1 MNRIGNIILQ
11 LLVTVAF
18 FTVTFASHAEIPVKR
33 MSQWL
38 AALRENPDDI
48 NALINAGQIYMDLCD
63 YDGSRRIANRLED
76 IACRYPDSIMALY
89 YGKFIHGCTNAMS
102 GHCNEAVTQLTQALS
117 VAESNSML
125 PEIAKANNALGFC
138 YVNYDRDFSEGLDVF
153 NIALKAARE
162 SGSQQLT
169 SIVLNNLAD
178 AYLWR
183 HDFSG
188 IRFVEEALNI
198 SRNCGDSYGML
209 LSYLNIAHFK
219 CYYQGLMNDVPDLLR
234 KARNIQAEYGY
245 LPDGEIEL
253 VQGRYYMS
261 QGDYDKAVQLF
272 NKVLEESSSQLTDL
286 LRIKLNLY
294 SGWACTMIDRDA
306 EAIAAYDKALSHIK
320 ATGYDSFLLKALSG
334 ASYCYQE
341 LGDAENAL
349 DYLLRYQRR
358 LDSLYITEQFVT
370 LNRCRLENEALLNE
384 TKIERQTIE
393 LNTRQKYIIVLSAVG
408 AMLLAVVCLMWYFYR
423 RKERLIRSV
432 VARERESLVR
442 ERLLRQALEQARSE
456 SEVSDKSP
464 GSAMAEE
471 KIEDIMMQFNELMSD
486 RKAYTD
492 SNISIKSVAEQLH
505 TNRTYLSQAINR
517 TFGKS
522 FPQVLAEYRIRAAI
536 EMMSDPDCSLP
547 LKAIAAEVGFSS
559 PSVFFTTFRNIMG
572 MTPAAYRSGQG
583 V

>member
-1 MNRIGNIILQ
+1 MIFI
-11 LLVTVAF
+11 TA
-18 FTVTFASHAEIPVKR
+18 TFASHAEIPVKR
-33 MSQWL
+33 MSKWL
-38 AALRENPDDI
+38 ATLREEPDNI
-48 NALINAGQIYMDLCD
+48 NALIHAGQIYLDLCD
-63 YDGSRRIANRLED
+63 YDGSRRMAERLED
-76 IACRYPDSIMALY
+76 IACSHPDSIMALY
-89 YGKFIHGCTNAMS
+89 YGKLIHGCTNALS
-102 GHCNEAVTQLTQALS
+102 GHGNEAITQLSQALA
-117 VAESNSML
+117 VAENNSML

-138 YVNYDRDFSEGLDVF
+138 YVNFDKDFSEGLAVF
-153 NIALKAARE
+153 NTALKAARE

-169 SIVLNNLAD
+169 AVVLNNLAD

-188 IRFVEEALNI
+188 IRFVEEALDI
-198 SRNCGDSYGML
+198 SRNCSDSYGML

-219 CYYQGLMNDVPDLLR
+219 CYYQGLMDDVPDLLL

-294 SGWACTMIDRDA
+294 SGWACTMVDRHTD
-306 EAIAAYDKALSHIK
+306 AIAAYDRALTLIK
-320 ATGYDSFLLKALSG
+320 ASGYDSFLLKALSG
-334 ASYCYQE
+334 TSYCYDK
-341 LGDAENAL
+341 LGDAVNAF
-349 DYLLRYQRR
+349 DYLSRYQRR

-393 LNTRQKYIIVLSAVG
+393 LDARQKYIIVLSAVG
-408 AMLLAVVCLMWYFYR
+408 ALLLAVVCLMWYFYR
-423 RKERLIRSV
+423 RKERLIRSI
-432 VARERESLVR
+432 VARERESMVR
-442 ERLLRQALEQARSE
+442 ERLLRQALEQARAESE
-456 SEVSDKSP
+456 SSEKTPST
-464 GSAMAEE
+464 AIAEE
-471 KIEDIMMQFNELMSD
+471 KIEDLMMQFNELMSE

-522 FPQVLAEYRIRAAI
+522 FPQVLAEYRVRAAI
-536 EMMSDPDCSLP
+536 EMISDPNCDLP
-547 LKAIAAEVGFSS
+547 LKAIASEVGFSS

-572 MTPAAYRSGQG
+572 MTPAAYRNGQEL
-583 V
+583 